1 MFETFLAVLA
11 AMVLAPIAIGVL
23 GYMICFVYLLI
34 IALFG
39 R

>member
-11 AMVLAPIAIGVL
+11 AMVLAPMILCILSVIIGLAWAI
-23 GYMICFVYLLI
+23 I
-34 IALFG
+34 IVIFE